1 MSQRLFKIIN
11 NFTKDNEYTFS
22 ELKEFIDK
30 EILNDSPK
38 PKTIATRYSLT
49 KKFLRDNYPEI
60 EEKQLKLIKPEDEIT
75 NGIIE
80 NDLEIKSNKKNIKFD
95 KELIDKILDF
105 KDTEDLFELAI
116 YLQFIS
122 GRRADEI
129 KDKEYKIRLAKD
141 DKLRMLLSKKTG
153 KNENKYYTIKLIP
166 NTLTSKQFKNA
177 INIVRDNF
185 QHIKSNDYIK
195 RLNRKIKKLVRKDL
209 TSHNLRGM
217 YATYLFNT
225 DNPDN
230 QNINGFISSVLNH
243 DGDNSSL
250 NYSNYIYTDANKNEE
265 VENEKKEN
273 DEKKVPHDL

>member
-1 MSQRLFKIIN
+1 
-11 NFTKDNEYTFS
+11 
-22 ELKEFIDK
+22 
-30 EILNDSPK
+30 
-38 PKTIATRYSLT
+38 
-49 KKFLRDNYPEI
+49 
-60 EEKQLKLIKPEDEIT
+60 
-75 NGIIE
+75 
-80 NDLEIKSNKKNIKFD
+80 
-95 KELIDKILDF
+95 
-105 KDTEDLFELAI
+105 
-116 YLQFIS
+116 
-122 GRRADEI
+122 
-129 KDKEYKIRLAKD
+129 
-141 DKLRMLLSKKTG
+141 MLLSKKSG
-153 KNENKYYTIKLIP
+153 KNENKYYTIKLVP

-273 DEKKVPHDL
+273 DEN